1 MANYSYSNQYYG
13 DDDGDESISSGSAD
27 NIARRSSPGIGRS
40 GGVPYQYSDDSGGMM
55 GDEQRFNDGDD
66 DDGMHHM
73 MLTGNDGM
81 GGGDNIMT
89 INSPTFLGGGGT
101 TVSCADFFA
110 CHK

>member
-1 MANYSYSNQYYG
+1 MANYGYSNQYYG

-27 NIARRSSPGIGRS
+27 NNIARRSSPGIGRS
-40 GGVPYQYSDDSGGMM
+40 GVGAAGVPYQYSDDSGGLM
-55 GDEQRFNDGDD
+55 GDEQQFNDGDDDDD

-101 TVSCADFFA
+101 L
-110 CHK
+110 